1 MPVLQLLGTLTGVLL
16 DRDLTV
22 TLVSPTTKTDWEGT
36 GMKPDIAVSEENA
49 FETALNAALESLN

>member
-1 MPVLQLLGTLTGVLL
+1 MLQLLGTLTGVLL

-49 FETALNAALESLN
+49 SETALNAALENLD

>member
-22 TLVSPTTKTDWEGT
+22 TLVSPTTKTDWERIGV
-36 GMKPDIAVSEENA
+36 KPDITVSEENA
-49 FETALNAALESLN
+49 FETARNAALENLD

>member
-1 MPVLQLLGTLTGVLL
+1 MPVLQLLGTLTGVFL

-49 FETALNAALESLN
+49 SETALNAALENLD

>member
-36 GMKPDIAVSEENA
+36 GVNFDIAVSEENA
-49 FETALNAALESLN
+49 FETARNAALENLD

>member
-36 GMKPDIAVSEENA
+36 GMKPNITVSEENA
-49 FETALNAALESLN
+49 FETALNAALENLD

>member
-1 MPVLQLLGTLTGVLL
+1 VPVLQLLGTLTGVFL

-49 FETALNAALESLN
+49 SETALNAALENLD

>member
-36 GMKPDIAVSEENA
+36 GMQPDIAVSEENA
-49 FETALNAALESLN
+49 SETALNAALENLD